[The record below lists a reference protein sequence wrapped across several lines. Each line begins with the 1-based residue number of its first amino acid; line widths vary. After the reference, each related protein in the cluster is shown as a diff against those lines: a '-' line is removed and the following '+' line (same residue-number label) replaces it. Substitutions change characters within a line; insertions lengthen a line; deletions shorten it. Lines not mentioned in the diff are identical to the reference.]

1 MSIEKNTLSAE
12 IQTTLMSWI
21 QSTILSLDSQHNLVA
36 YNYSGK
42 RKGDMLD
49 FWIWNNILSI
59 MAMAKNYLTPFLT
72 EDIHGTEII
81 QALNLANLLP
91 IQEFNRKKLH
101 SATDKIWSMPV
112 TCYDLCHWKLSY
124 LFCETKASY
133 ACSQGC
139 LSQLMLQV
147 VDTLFRLMWEY
158 DPWWLPVGHQFV

>member
-1 MSIEKNTLSAE
+1 MDLK
-12 IQTTLMSWI
+12 
-21 QSTILSLDSQHNLVA
+21 QHFID
-36 YNYSGK
+36 
-42 RKGDMLD
+42 R
-49 FWIWNNILSI
+49 
-59 MAMAKNYLTPFLT
+59 MAMANIYLTPFLT

-147 VDTLFRLMWEY
+147 VDTLFSVDVRI
-158 DPWWLPVGHQFV
+158 